1 MKGGIRTPGYVSV
14 DVLVRRR
21 NAKHSSDT
29 HIQYHNTSI
38 SQMSHQTSVKR
49 LLIPKTHQTICLR
62 LEPTRPQDAQ

>member
-38 SQMSHQTSVKR
+38 SQMSHQT
-49 LLIPKTHQTICLR
+49 ICLR
-62 LEPTRPQDAQ
+62 LKTPRPQDTQ